1 MFDLYKNLKFYF
13 SIPLKN
19 LSSFSSLQYFY
30 RHFSSLSSFGR
41 CGSNLSG
48 ASLLGSMYTK
58 RNAIWAG
65 RQMSA
70 NSSILVITVN
80 IWLAQ
85 FYLPL

>member
-1 MFDLYKNLKFYF
+1 VFDLYKNLKFYF

-48 ASLLGSMYTK
+48 ASLLSSMYTK
-58 RNAIWAG
+58 RNAKWYG
-65 RQMSA
+65 LEDKCQQ
-70 NSSILVITVN
+70 TV
-80 IWLAQ
+80 Q
-85 FYLPL
+85 S